1 MTLIFTTLSITTNA
15 TISIMALR
23 ITNYATYSTTTLG
36 ICIEGCYTGFHIFIV
51 MLGVIML
58 SFVML
63 RCHDT
68 QHKDNLHNVTQ
79 QSDIW
84 HIHRGLLYW
93 VSHFYCYAG
102 CHYAECRGAIV
113 TTRINSQET
122 SVSFPLV
129 YLKIFR
135 DRISLSESTF
145 KYKIS

>member
-1 MTLIFTTLSITTNA
+1 LLCSGATTLSIRTTC
-15 TISIMALR
+15 IMPLTKASFGKF
-23 ITNYATYSTTTLG
+23 N
-36 ICIEGCYTGFHIFIV
+36 EGCYAGFHIFIV

-68 QHKDNLHNVTQ
+68 QRKDNLHNVTQ

-93 VSHFYCYAG
+93 VSNFYCYAA
-102 CHYAECRGAIV
+102 CHYAECRGAII

-135 DRISLSESTF
+135 DRISLSKSTF
-145 KYKIS
+145 QYKIS